1 MKKKKYSKPNIKS
14 VKLKAQEA
22 VLSGCKMAG
31 ATGVGA
37 PTDCK
42 YRGTKCRLVGS

>member
-1 MKKKKYSKPNIKS
+1 MKKKYSKPEIKS
-14 VKLKAQEA
+14 VKLKPQEA
-22 VLSGCKMAG
+22 VLSGCKFDG

-42 YRGTKCRLVGS
+42 YHGNKCSSVGT